1 VVVDEAPR
9 TDERT
14 LALREGPPHGHRA
27 GPTQR
32 HVAGG
37 DDFDRGTSL
46 LVTGGPGQSP
56 GLADYLL
63 GTGLNVAHGL
73 SLAVFDRRG
82 GGAAAGPLDRW
93 LSFVSQLPHRAD
105 LGHELED
112 LLRLGVGD
120 IGESGEDDLRIRL
133 SRLGAELLPRL
144 GEGDEY
150 PAVVFR
156 VGCLGHEPAP
166 LEFAEQTAERTAA
179 HHQTAQ
185 QVALPDL
192 RRGRRIDEH
201 IELIGAEP
209 MAGPELV
216 FEPRHEVLIL
226 L

>member
-1 VVVDEAPR
+1 
-9 TDERT
+9 
-14 LALREGPPHGHRA
+14 G
-27 GPTQR
+27 
-32 HVAGG
+32 
-37 DDFDRGTSL
+37 
-46 LVTGGPGQSP
+46 
-56 GLADYLL
+56 
-63 GTGLNVAHGL
+63 
-73 SLAVFDRRG
+73 
-82 GGAAAGPLDRW
+82 
-93 LSFVSQLPHRAD
+93 
-105 LGHELED
+105 
-112 LLRLGVGD
+112 
-120 IGESGEDDLRIRL
+120 
-133 SRLGAELLPRL
+133 RLGAELLPRL

-216 FEPRHEVLIL
+216 FEPRHEVLL
-226 L
+226 LLHHQAPGRDLDRAVLPDHAADGSRLFHLPVSPSRTAIRCVGRHFCCTVNKIVVQWYTWP